1 MSSAKVLFVLEGEQ
15 PEGNIVARLQKAFPE
30 ELADLSSDLVKIV
43 FSSNIYS
50 LYGKLKDDDGFLDV
64 VEVLKELHK
73 EDKELQGL
81 DRESVSQV
89 FLFFDLDIHGLAQP
103 IEQSCE
109 QLDELLNFFDNET
122 ENGKL
127 FLSYPMVEAIN
138 ICDFENGLMSD
149 DRKLFCI
156 DKCVDD
162 GFKRFANDLNRDS
175 KTICRANSRENWL
188 IISKANYEKAK
199 WLMDLTS
206 EELFSVLK
214 QMQQA
219 SILQH
224 QQKLIKQDNI
234 VATLSAFPFFLL
246 EYLGAGRM
254 TRMIALIEKTL

>member
-73 EDKELQGL
+73 EDVELQDL

-127 FLSYPMVEAIN
+127 FLSYPMAEAIN
-138 ICDFENGLMSD
+138 ICDIENGLMSD
-149 DRKLFCI
+149 DRKLFSI
-156 DKCVDD
+156 DKCVND
-162 GFKRFANDLNRDS
+162 GFKHFANDLNRDS
-175 KTICRANSRENWL
+175 KTICRANCRENWL
-188 IISKANYEKAK
+188 IICKANYEKAQ
-199 WLMDLTS
+199 WLM
-206 EELFSVLK
+206 ELPTGTLSLE
-214 QMQQA
+214 QMQQPT
-219 SILQH
+219 ILQH
-224 QQKLIKQDNI
+224 QQVLIKNEDV

-246 EYLGAGRM
+246 EYVGA
-254 TRMIALIEKTL
+254 EKITEIVK

>member
-1 MSSAKVLFVLEGEQ
+1 MSSAKILFVLEGEQ

-64 VEVLKELHK
+64 VEVIKEQHK
-73 EDKELQGL
+73 EDKELQDL

-127 FLSYPMVEAIN
+127 FLSYPMVEVVN
-138 ICDFENGLMSD
+138 ICDRSNGLMSD
-149 DRKLFCI
+149 DRKLFKIC
-156 DKCVDD
+156 DCEGN
-162 GFKRFANDLNRDS
+162 GFKHFVNNLNRDS
-175 KTICRANSRENWL
+175 KTICRANCRENWL
-188 IISKANYEKAK
+188 IICKANYEKAK
-199 WLMDLTS
+199 WLMHLTS
-206 EELFSVLK
+206 EELFSILN
-214 QMQQA
+214 QMQQDA
-219 SILQH
+219 ILQH
-224 QQKLIKQDNI
+224 QQKLIKQNNV

-246 EYLGAGRM
+246 EYVGVGKILK
-254 TRMIALIEKTL
+254 IFNNC

>member
-64 VEVLKELHK
+64 VEVIKEQHK
-73 EDKELQGL
+73 EDKELQDL

-89 FLFFDLDIHGLAQP
+89 FLFFDLDIHGLAQS

-109 QLDELLNFFDNET
+109 QLCELVNFFDNET

-127 FLSYPMVEAIN
+127 FLSYPMAEAIN
-138 ICDFENGLMSD
+138 ICDVENGLMAD
-149 DRKLFCI
+149 DRKLFDI
-156 DKCVDD
+156 DQCVND
-162 GFKRFANDLNRDS
+162 GFKHFANDLNRDS
-175 KTICRANSRENWL
+175 KTICRANCRENWL

-199 WLMDLTS
+199 WLMHLTS
-206 EELFSVLK
+206 VDLFPVLD

-219 SILQH
+219 AILQH
-224 QQKLIKQDNI
+224 QQKLIKQDNV

-246 EYLGAGRM
+246 EYLGVGKISEM
-254 TRMIALIEKTL
+254 VH

>member
-64 VEVLKELHK
+64 VEILKERHK
-73 EDKELQGL
+73 EDEELQDL

-89 FLFFDLDIHGLAQP
+89 FLFFDLDIHKQP
-103 IEQSCE
+103 IGESCN
-109 QLDELLNFFDNET
+109 QLNELVQFFDNET

-127 FLSYPMVEAIN
+127 FLSYPMAEAIN
-138 ICDFENGLMSD
+138 ICDIENGLMSD

-156 DKCVDD
+156 NKCVND
-162 GFKRFANDLNRDS
+162 GFKHFADDLNRDS
-175 KTICRANSRENWL
+175 KTICRANCRENWL

-199 WLMDLTS
+199 WLMHLTS
-206 EELFSVLK
+206 ENLFSVLD
-214 QMQQA
+214 QMQQV

-224 QQKLIKQDNI
+224 QQKLIKHDNV

-246 EYLGAGRM
+246 EYLGAGKILK
-254 TRMIALIEKTL
+254 MIN

>member
-1 MSSAKVLFVLEGEQ
+1 M
-15 PEGNIVARLQKAFPE
+15 
-30 ELADLSSDLVKIV
+30 SSDLVKIV

-50 LYGKLKDDDGFLDV
+50 LYGRLKDDEDFLDV

-73 EDKELQGL
+73 EDVELQDL

-127 FLSYPMVEAIN
+127 FLSYPMVEVVN
-138 ICDFENGLMSD
+138 ICDRSNGLMSE
-149 DRKLFCI
+149 DRKLFKIC
-156 DKCVDD
+156 DCEGD
-162 GFKRFANDLNRDS
+162 GFKHFVNNLNRDS
-175 KTICRANSRENWL
+175 KTICRANCRENWL
-188 IISKANYEKAK
+188 IICKANYEKAK
-199 WLMDLTS
+199 WLMHLSS
-206 EELFSVLK
+206 EESFSILD

-219 SILQH
+219 AILQH
-224 QQKLIKQDNI
+224 QQKLIKQNNV

-246 EYLGAGRM
+246 EYVGVGKIQRM
-254 TRMIALIEKTL
+254 LNNR

>member
-1 MSSAKVLFVLEGEQ
+1 MSSAKVLFVLEGKQ

-64 VEVLKELHK
+64 VEVLKEQHK

-127 FLSYPMVEAIN
+127 FLSYPMVEVVN
-138 ICDFENGLMSD
+138 ICDRSNGLMSE
-149 DRKLFCI
+149 DRKLFKIC
-156 DKCVDD
+156 DCEGD
-162 GFKRFANDLNRDS
+162 GFKHFVNDLNRDS
-175 KTICRANSRENWL
+175 KTICRANCRENWL
-188 IISKANYEKAK
+188 IICKANYEKAQ
-199 WLMDLTS
+199 WLMKLPTGTLS
-206 EELFSVLK
+206 LE
-214 QMQQA
+214 QMQQPT
-219 SILQH
+219 ILQH
-224 QQKLIKQDNI
+224 QQVLIKNEGV

-246 EYLGAGRM
+246 EYLGAGKIA
-254 TRMIALIEKTL
+254 RMIDP

>member
-64 VEVLKELHK
+64 VEVIKEQHK
-73 EDKELQGL
+73 EDKELQDL

-127 FLSYPMVEAIN
+127 FLSYPMVEVVN
-138 ICDFENGLMSD
+138 ICDRSNGLMSD
-149 DRKLFCI
+149 DRKLFKIC
-156 DKCVDD
+156 DCEGN
-162 GFKRFANDLNRDS
+162 GFKHFVNNLNRDS
-175 KTICRANSRENWL
+175 KTICRANCRENWL
-188 IISKANYEKAK
+188 IICKANYEKAK
-199 WLMDLTS
+199 WLMHLTS
-206 EELFSVLK
+206 EELFSILN
-214 QMQQA
+214 QMQQDA
-219 SILQH
+219 ILQH
-224 QQKLIKQDNI
+224 QQKLIKQNNV

-246 EYLGAGRM
+246 EYVGVGKILK
-254 TRMIALIEKTL
+254 IFNNC

>member
-15 PEGNIVARLQKAFPE
+15 PEGNIVDRLQKAFPE

-64 VEVLKELHK
+64 VEILKERHK
-73 EDKELQGL
+73 EDEELQDL

-89 FLFFDLDIHGLAQP
+89 FLFFDLDIHGLAQS

-127 FLSYPMVEAIN
+127 FLSYPMVEVVN
-138 ICDFENGLMSD
+138 ICDRSNGLMPE
-149 DRKLFCI
+149 DRKLFKIC
-156 DKCVDD
+156 DCEED
-162 GFKRFANDLNRDS
+162 GFKHFVNDLNRDS
-175 KTICRANSRENWL
+175 KTICRANCRENWL
-188 IISKANYEKAK
+188 IICRANYEKAQ
-199 WLMDLTS
+199 WLMHLTS
-206 EELFSVLK
+206 EELFSVLD

-219 SILQH
+219 AILQH
-224 QQKLIKQDNI
+224 QQKLIKQDNV

-246 EYLGAGRM
+246 EYLGAGKIA
-254 TRMIALIEKTL
+254 RMIDP

>member
-64 VEVLKELHK
+64 VEVLKEQHK
-73 EDKELQGL
+73 EDKELQDL

-89 FLFFDLDIHGLAQP
+89 FLFFDLDIHKQP
-103 IEQSCE
+103 IGESCD
-109 QLDELLNFFDNET
+109 QLNELVQFFDNET

-188 IISKANYEKAK
+188 IICKANYEKAQ
-199 WLMDLTS
+199 WLMKLPTGTLS
-206 EELFSVLK
+206 LE
-214 QMQQA
+214 QMQQPT
-219 SILQH
+219 ILQH
-224 QQKLIKQDNI
+224 QQVLIKNEGV

-246 EYLGAGRM
+246 EYLGAGKIAG
-254 TRMIALIEKTL
+254 MIGLSEEKYL

>member
-64 VEVLKELHK
+64 VEVIKEQHK
-73 EDKELQGL
+73 KDKELQDL

-127 FLSYPMVEAIN
+127 FLSYPMVEVVN
-138 ICDFENGLMSD
+138 ICDRSNGLMSE
-149 DRKLFCI
+149 DRKLFKIC
-156 DKCVDD
+156 DCEGD
-162 GFKRFANDLNRDS
+162 GFKHFVNNLNRDS
-175 KTICRANSRENWL
+175 GSICRANCRDNWL
-188 IISKANYEKAK
+188 IICKANYEKAQ
-199 WLMDLTS
+199 WLM
-206 EELFSVLK
+206 ELPTGTLSANLGRME
-214 QMQQA
+214 QPA
-219 SILQH
+219 ILHH
-224 QQKLIKQDNI
+224 QQVLIKNEGD

-246 EYLGAGRM
+246 EYLGAETIGG
-254 TRMIALIEKTL
+254 MIFGESN

>member
-15 PEGNIVARLQKAFPE
+15 PEGNIIARLQRAFPE

-64 VEVLKELHK
+64 VEVLKEQHK
-73 EDKELQGL
+73 EDKELQDL

-89 FLFFDLDIHGLAQP
+89 YLFFDLDIHGLVQP

-127 FLSYPMVEAIN
+127 FLSYPMVEVVN
-138 ICDFENGLMSD
+138 ICDLSNGLMSD
-149 DRKLFCI
+149 DRKLFKIC
-156 DKCVDD
+156 DCEKD
-162 GFKRFANDLNRDS
+162 GFKRFVNGLNRDS
-175 KTICRANSRENWL
+175 KTICRANCRNNWL
-188 IISKANYEKAK
+188 IICKANYEKAQ
-199 WLMDLTS
+199 WLM
-206 EELFSVLK
+206 ELPTGTL
-214 QMQQA
+214 QLERMQQLA
-219 SILQH
+219 ILQH
-224 QQKLIKQDNI
+224 QQALIKNEGA

-246 EYLGAGRM
+246 EYLGA
-254 TRMIALIEKTL
+254 EKVVCLTKF

>member
-64 VEVLKELHK
+64 VEVIKEQHK
-73 EDKELQGL
+73 EDKELQDL

-89 FLFFDLDIHGLAQP
+89 FLFFDLDIHGLAQS

-138 ICDFENGLMSD
+138 ICGIENGLKPD
-149 DRKLFCI
+149 DRKLFSI
-156 DKCVDD
+156 GKCEND
-162 GFKRFANDLNRDS
+162 GFKHFADDLNRDL
-175 KTICRANSRENWL
+175 KTICVSYPFLWGSLHNEYINF
-188 IISKANYEKAK
+188 IC
-199 WLMDLTS
+199 
-206 EELFSVLK
+206 LK
-214 QMQQA
+214 
-219 SILQH
+219 
-224 QQKLIKQDNI
+224 
-234 VATLSAFPFFLL
+234 T
-246 EYLGAGRM
+246 Y
-254 TRMIALIEKTL
+254 

>member
-64 VEVLKELHK
+64 VEILKEQHK
-73 EDKELQGL
+73 EDKELQDL

-89 FLFFDLDIHGLAQP
+89 FLFFDLDIHGLAQS

-109 QLDELLNFFDNET
+109 QLEELLNFFDNET

-127 FLSYPMVEAIN
+127 FLSYPMVEVVN
-138 ICDFENGLMSD
+138 ICDRSNGLMSE
-149 DRKLFCI
+149 DRKLFKIC
-156 DKCVDD
+156 DCEGD
-162 GFKRFANDLNRDS
+162 GFKHFVNDLNRDS
-175 KTICRANSRENWL
+175 KTICRANCRENWL
-188 IISKANYEKAK
+188 IICKANYEKAL
-199 WLMDLTS
+199 WLMNLPSGSLS
-206 EELFSVLK
+206 ENLG
-214 QMQQA
+214 QMQQPT
-219 SILQH
+219 ILRH
-224 QQKLIKQDNI
+224 QQVLIKNDGV

-246 EYLGAGRM
+246 EYLGAGKIA
-254 TRMIALIEKTL
+254 RMIDR

>member
-64 VEVLKELHK
+64 VEVIKEQHK
-73 EDKELQGL
+73 EDKELQNL

-89 FLFFDLDIHGLAQP
+89 FLFFDLDIHGLAQS

-127 FLSYPMVEAIN
+127 FK
-138 ICDFENGLMSD
+138 ICDCEG
-149 DRKLFCI
+149 
-156 DKCVDD
+156 D
-162 GFKRFANDLNRDS
+162 GFKHFVNDLNRDF
-175 KTICRANSRENWL
+175 KTICRANYRDNWL
-188 IISKANYEKAK
+188 IICRANYEKAQ
-199 WLMDLTS
+199 WLMKLPTGTLS
-206 EELFSVLK
+206 LE
-214 QMQQA
+214 QMQQPT
-219 SILQH
+219 ILQH
-224 QQKLIKQDNI
+224 QQKLIKQDNV

-246 EYLGAGRM
+246 EYLGA
-254 TRMIALIEKTL
+254 EKIGMFLE

>member
-64 VEVLKELHK
+64 VEVLKEQHK
-73 EDKELQGL
+73 EDKELQDL

-89 FLFFDLDIHGLAQP
+89 FLFFDLDIHKQP
-103 IEQSCE
+103 IGESCD
-109 QLDELLNFFDNET
+109 QLNELVQFFDNET

-156 DKCVDD
+156 DKCVND
-162 GFKRFANDLNRDS
+162 GFKHFVNDLNRDS
-175 KTICRANSRENWL
+175 KTICRANCRENWL

-199 WLMDLTS
+199 WLMHLTS
-206 EELFSVLK
+206 VDLFSVLD
-214 QMQQA
+214 QMQQSA
-219 SILQH
+219 ILQH
-224 QQKLIKQDNI
+224 QQKLIKEDNV

-246 EYLGAGRM
+246 EYVGVGK
-254 TRMIALIEKTL
+254 ISEIVK